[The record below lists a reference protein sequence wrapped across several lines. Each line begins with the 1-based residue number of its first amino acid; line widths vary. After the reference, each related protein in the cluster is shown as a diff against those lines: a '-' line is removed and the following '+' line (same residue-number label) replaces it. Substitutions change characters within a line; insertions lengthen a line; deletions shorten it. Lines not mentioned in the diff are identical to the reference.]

1 MSNTI
6 FFMYLRKKVT
16 MSITAYY
23 FKQLI
28 TLKYFGNGYYVFQ
41 IGLKCCH
48 NQVFFPWRL
57 AMNLILLAK

>member
-1 MSNTI
+1 
-6 FFMYLRKKVT
+6 